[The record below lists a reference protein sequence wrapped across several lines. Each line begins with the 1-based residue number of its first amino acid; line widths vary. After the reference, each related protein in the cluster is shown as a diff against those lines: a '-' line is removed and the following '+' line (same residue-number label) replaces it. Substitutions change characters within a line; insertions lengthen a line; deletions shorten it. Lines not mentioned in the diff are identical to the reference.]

1 MKILSTLPL
10 YALLFSEKAEVFL
23 CKGNERCRE
32 KDFGDAIR
40 LYTEGIEVN
49 CKDDEVKAKLLS
61 NRAKAYFGLGELW
74 LHPFLTGMGG
84 STCSSF
90 GGGSMCCMSL
100 IGFGIE
106 VESVFV
112 FVSLFFGG
120 GLGGSPNFFF
130 RGERRVDDLEH
141 LIGLE
146 ICACMSHFCE

>member
-1 MKILSTLPL
+1 MKILPTLRL

-23 CKGNERCRE
+23 FKGNERCRE
-32 KDFGDAIR
+32 KDFGDAIH

-84 STCSSF
+84 STYSSF
-90 GGGSMCCMSL
+90 GGGSMCCISL

-112 FVSLFFGG
+112 FVLLFFGG
-120 GLGGSPNFFF
+120 RGRWMSDFFF
-130 RGERRVDDLEH
+130 SGGEEGR
-141 LIGLE
+141 
-146 ICACMSHFCE
+146 